1 MGLGAKRLLL
11 NLLSSIAVAATVAA
25 IGIGLPAI
33 NDEIPAAR
41 PVPPGPYSVGAG
53 VSVVPPPGS
62 GLDATK
68 TRPGRITGTVL
79 FVIGSV
85 RYAVV
90 VSPFDGT
97 LAEAVQRLQAKIV
110 ATEGY
115 QVVGGQKPVRTS
127 TGVAGEQGMYSSPGR
142 DGRYAVFLSDG
153 IDAEVTVAGNGVELH
168 QILPKV
174 EASILTL
181 RFGKSP
187 Q

>member
-33 NDEIPAAR
+33 NSEIPAAR
-41 PVPPGPYSVGAG
+41 PAPPGRFAVGAG

-68 TRPGRITGTVL
+68 TRPGPINGTAL

-90 VSPFDGT
+90 VTPFDGT
-97 LAEAVQRLQAKIV
+97 LAQAVHRLQVKISGNP
-110 ATEGY
+110 GY
-115 QVVGGQKPVRTS
+115 QVVGGQKPIRTS
-127 TGVAGEQGMYSSPGR
+127 AGVPGAQGMYSSPGR
-142 DGRYAVFLSDG
+142 DGRYAVFLADG
-153 IDAEVTVAGNGVELH
+153 VAAEVTVAGNGVELH
-168 QILPKV
+168 QVMPQV
-174 EASILTL
+174 QASIVTL
-181 RFGKSP
+181 AFGKSP